1 MKSLHQVLFE
11 YDLNLY
17 KPSSVILKR
26 YLLFEQNTLLFC
38 DKLIV
43 LQFNKC
49 VIYIPLIFTFRF
61 VAFAPIKPILPIDAF
76 FKPLNTAE
84 SA

>member
-11 YDLNLY
+11 YGLNLY

-26 YLLFEQNTLLFC
+26 YLLFTQNTLLFC
-38 DKLIV
+38 DKLTV
-43 LQFNKC
+43 LQFNKN
-49 VIYIPLIFTFRF
+49 VNYIPLMFTLRF
-61 VAFAPIKPILPIDAF
+61 VAFAPIKPTLPIDAF
-76 FKPLNTAE
+76 FKPLKTAE